1 MKAISTQT
9 KNLVLAPDSVSD
21 WMREMWEA
29 EAKYTATI
37 GSRLKFGLPLSP
49 ARPKRARAKTTG
61 KRAAVKA

>member
-1 MKAISTQT
+1 MKTINSQT
-9 KNLVLAPDSVSD
+9 SEIVLAPDYVSD

-49 ARPKRARAKTTG
+49 ARPKRARAKAA
-61 KRAAVKA
+61 KRVVKKA

>member
-1 MKAISTQT
+1 MKASNTQT
-9 KNLVLAPDSVSD
+9 KELVLAPECVSD

-49 ARPKRARAKTTG
+49 ARPKRAQANARKRAK
-61 KRAAVKA
+61 VKA